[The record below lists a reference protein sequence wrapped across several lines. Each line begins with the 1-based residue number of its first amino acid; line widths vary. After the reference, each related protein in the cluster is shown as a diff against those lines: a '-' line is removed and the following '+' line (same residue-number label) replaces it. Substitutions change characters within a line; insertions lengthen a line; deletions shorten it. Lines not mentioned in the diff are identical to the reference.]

1 MVGGREEEEESV
13 VTTRTSFFIRLQ
25 PISRLVLIAAQDK
38 LFRVRLPLLSESARA
53 LLTTMPT

>member
-1 MVGGREEEEESV
+1 MVGGREEEESV